1 MDEEN
6 FKNAETFEDLN
17 QIESFKPT
25 NVDSEFPIEEDY
37 EQDFDE
43 DNTKNQ
49 ETKLDDNLSFC
60 EEDLP
65 NDDFVE
71 NPNLHAS
78 INQYKL
84 KFLGSV
90 NGMREFCEFLRS
102 TSGFRLLKFWLDC
115 EFYRDS
121 MQDYD
126 QIDNMATRN
135 RLFRDINEKYVF
147 TFAKKMHEKVSKN
160 YFACHGLNHSLFDR
174 IQYDVLRRL
183 RSYWVPRFV
192 LNKLKQKGKNYGSYP
207 LPPLTPDYSRQSTYL
222 SAPPSRKN
230 CIDSRKI
237 SSNTSILNDDQKRYF
252 FLSENVI
259 FLNI

>member
-1 MDEEN
+1 MGEETLRN
-6 FKNAETFEDLN
+6 TEAFEDFVQN
-17 QIESFKPT
+17 ESFKPT
-25 NVDSEFPIEEDY
+25 NVDSEFPIEDDY

-43 DNTKNQ
+43 EITKNQ
-49 ETKLDDNLSFC
+49 EIKLDDNLSFC

-65 NDDFVE
+65 NDDLVE
-71 NPNLHAS
+71 NTNLHAS

-90 NGMREFCEFLRS
+90 NGMREFIQFLRN

-147 TFAKKMHEKVSKN
+147 AFAKKMHEKVSKN
-160 YFACHGLNHSLFDR
+160 YFAGHGLNHSLFDR

-192 LNKLKQKGKNYGSYP
+192 LNKLKQKGKNYGTNP

-230 CIDSRKI
+230 CFDSHKI
-237 SSNTSILNDDQKRYF
+237 ENLTSMLNDDQKK
-252 FLSENVI
+252 
-259 FLNI
+259 

>member
-1 MDEEN
+1 MMNNLEEGN
-6 FKNAETFEDLN
+6 LQKAENFEDLSQLDKIRPSN
-17 QIESFKPT
+17 F
-25 NVDSEFPIEEDY
+25 NSEFQVQEDY

-43 DNTKNQ
+43 ENEKNLDI
-49 ETKLDDNLSFC
+49 KIDDNLSFFD
-60 EEDLP
+60 EEMP
-65 NDDFVE
+65 NDDYVE
-71 NPNLHAS
+71 NTNFHAS

-90 NGMREFCEFLRS
+90 NGMKEFKEFLDN
-102 TSGFRLLKFWLDC
+102 TSGSRLFRFWLDC

-160 YFACHGLNHSLFDR
+160 YFAGHGLNHSLFDR

-192 LNKLKQKGKNYGSYP
+192 LNKLKQKGKDFGAYP

-222 SAPPSRKN
+222 SAPPSRKG
-230 CIDSRKI
+230 CKI
-237 SSNTSILNDDQKRYF
+237 SVLDNSNNLFNQDQKKYHK
-252 FLSENVI
+252 I
-259 FLNI
+259 